1 MLAGKLKEMITIEE
15 LQIVKNEYGEEQTD
29 KYIPKINTRAEIK
42 YNNGNRITD
51 NNEIFFAYDINFIIR
66 IYHNITELD
75 RVIYDNKPYRILA
88 IEKNKQYQL
97 LNLKCE
103 LINE

>member
-1 MLAGKLKEMITIEE
+1 MLAGKLNEIITIEE
-15 LQIVKNEYGEEQTD
+15 LQIIKNEYGEEQTD
-29 KYIPKINTRAEIK
+29 RYAPKIRTRAEVR

-51 NNEIFFAYDINFIIR
+51 NNEIFFAYDVTFIIR

-75 RVIYDNKPYRILA
+75 RVIYDNQPYRILA